1 MSVVPP
7 RGRVPS
13 FTLNRQ
19 EHRMPYRPPLVAR
32 EFFVADPPELPQRA
46 NGEQG
51 LSAVTSAEVV
61 ETAPASVLLKAATS
75 AGEELY
81 VELAAVAEGV
91 IRARLSADPAA
102 RPVAERIIELV
113 HAGTY
118 EAAKVSVEDGTV
130 VVDAGPVRAVATL
143 ADWTLRYTDAAG
155 KTLVAQNPGEV
166 DISGRLRTLPFGRS
180 IVDGRP
186 VAFHESFTPAPDE
199 AFAGFGERFAPL
211 NARGQ
216 RPLMWN
222 FDAFGSESIRAYKNV
237 PMYVSDRGYGVL
249 VNSGAPVEFDMAQ
262 QTHSAVEILVPD
274 DVLEYFFMGGT
285 PIEVLDRFN
294 GLTSRPSLPPKWA
307 FGTWIS
313 SGFFVDTAERV
324 MDRAKKIRERGIPCD
339 VLHLDTF
346 WQREPHWSDMQWD
359 DESFPDP
366 QGMLAALSEQGFKV
380 CLWMNSYISAKSAV
394 FAEGDER
401 GYFLKDAK
409 GETYVADVWNGS
421 HEPSGIVDFTNP
433 DATAWW
439 KELLRGPLQ
448 AGAALYKTDF
458 AEGVPADAVAH
469 NGMTGTELHNVYTL
483 LYNDAVCDVTR
494 EVNGHELVWAR
505 SSFLGGQRHSAQ
517 WSGDVQTTWNGL
529 GGTIRGGLSHGL
541 SGIPFWSHDTGGFN
555 GTPTDDL
562 YIRWAQF
569 GALSPLL
576 RYHGTTTRELWEFS
590 EEAERLA
597 VESLKLRYSLMPY
610 LYSAAVRASRT
621 GEPILRALNVDD
633 PSDPVAWNADQ
644 EYRFGTDLLVAPVND
659 PSGERKV
666 YLPEG
671 RWIDFWTKE
680 VHEGGRYIDTKHG
693 LETFP
698 VFVRYGAILPRVEP
712 GATIGDGPFE
722 GITLEV
728 WGAPDRGITVSDV
741 DGDTAVTLETVSET
755 VVTLVSTGP
764 ADIANV
770 SIVDVAGK
778 PSKVELE
785 RR

>member
-1 MSVVPP
+1 
-7 RGRVPS
+7 
-13 FTLNRQ
+13 
-19 EHRMPYRPPLVAR
+19 MPYRPPLVAR

-61 ETAPASVLLKAATS
+61 STGADFALLKARTS
-75 AGEELY
+75 ADEELY
-81 VELAAVAEGV
+81 VAIAVAGEGV
-91 IRARLSADPAA
+91 VGTRLAADPAA
-102 RPVAERIIELV
+102 RPAAEKIIELV
-113 HAGTY
+113 HPGDFAG
-118 EAAKVSVEDGTV
+118 AKVTVDAGTV
-130 VVDAGPVRAVATL
+130 VVDAGSVRAVATL
-143 ADWTLRYTDAAG
+143 DSWSLTYTDAAG
-155 KTLVAQNPGEV
+155 RTLVAQNPGEE

-180 IVDGRP
+180 LVDGEP
-186 VAFHESFTPAPDE
+186 AAYHESFTAAPDE

-237 PMYVSDRGYGVL
+237 PIYVSDRGYGIL

-262 QTHSAVEILVPD
+262 QTHAAVEIIVPD
-274 DVLEYFFMGGT
+274 DVLEYFVIAGT
-285 PIEVLDRFN
+285 PAEVLDRFD

-313 SGFFVDTAERV
+313 SGFFVDNEERV
-324 MDRAKKIRERGIPCD
+324 LERAKRIRERGIPCD

-346 WQREPHWSDMQWD
+346 WQHEPHWSDMRWD
-359 DESFPDP
+359 RENFPDP
-366 QGMLAALSEQGFKV
+366 RRMLAELAEQGFKV
-380 CLWMNSYISAKSAV
+380 CLWMNSYISHKSPV

-401 GYFLKDAK
+401 GYFLRDAK
-409 GETYVADVWNGS
+409 GETYVADVWHGS
-421 HEPSGIVDFTNP
+421 HQPSGIVDFTNP
-433 DATAWW
+433 DAVAWW
-439 KELLRGPLQ
+439 KDLLRGPLLD
-448 AGAALYKTDF
+448 GAALYKTDF
-458 AEGVPADAVAH
+458 AEGVPADAVAF

-483 LYNDAVCDVTR
+483 LYNDAVVDVTR

-517 WSGDVQTTWNGL
+517 WSGDVQTTWAGL

-541 SGIPFWSHDTGGFN
+541 SGVPFWSHDTGGFN

-597 VESLKLRYSLMPY
+597 VASLKLRYSLAPY
-610 LYSAAVRASRT
+610 LYTAAVKASRT
-621 GEPILRALNVDD
+621 GEPVLRALNVDD
-633 PSDPVAWNADQ
+633 PSDPVSWTADQ
-644 EYRFGTDLLVAPVND
+644 EFRLGTDLLVAPVND
-659 PSGERKV
+659 PSGERRV
-666 YLPEG
+666 YLPRG
-671 RWIDFWTKE
+671 TWIDFWTKE
-680 VHEGGRYIDTKHG
+680 VHEGGRYIDTKHD

-698 VFVRYGAILPRVEP
+698 VFVRAGAIIPRVEP
-712 GATIGDGPFE
+712 GATIGEEPFA

-728 WGAPDRGITVSDV
+728 WGTPSEGILIADV
-741 DGDTAVTLETVSET
+741 DGDTIVSVEKVSET
-755 VVTLVSTGP
+755 LVTLVSTGP

-770 SIVDVAGK
+770 SVIDVAGK
-778 PSKVELE
+778 PANVELE
-785 RR
+785 RK

>member
-1 MSVVPP
+1 
-7 RGRVPS
+7 
-13 FTLNRQ
+13 
-19 EHRMPYRPPLVAR
+19 MPYRPPLVAR

-46 NGEQG
+46 PGEQG
-51 LSAVTSAEVV
+51 LSAVTRAEVV
-61 ETAPASVLLKAATS
+61 ETGPSSVLLKATTGAD
-75 AGEELY
+75 EVLY
-81 VELAAVAEGV
+81 VDLAAVAEGV
-91 IRARLSADPAA
+91 VRARLSADPAA
-102 RPVAERIIELV
+102 RPAAERALEMV
-113 HAGTY
+113 HAGAYAGAEVTVRDG
-118 EAAKVSVEDGTV
+118 AVHVSAGT
-130 VVDAGPVRAVATL
+130 VRAVATL
-143 ADWTLRYTDAAG
+143 ETWSLRYTDADG
-155 KTLVAQNPGEV
+155 RTLTAQNPGEK

-186 VAFHESFTPAPDE
+186 VAYHESFTAAPDE

-216 RPLMWN
+216 RPVMWN

-237 PMYVSDRGYGVL
+237 PVYLSDRGYAVL

-262 QTHSAVEILVPD
+262 QTHSAVEFIVPD
-274 DVLEYFFMGGT
+274 DVLEYFVLGGA
-285 PIEVLDRFN
+285 PLEVLDRLD
-294 GLTSRPSLPPKWA
+294 GLTCRPALPPKWA

-313 SGFFVDTAERV
+313 SGFFVDSEERV
-324 MDRAKKIRERGIPCD
+324 MERAKKIRERGIPCD

-359 DESFPDP
+359 TDNFPNP
-366 QGMLAALSEQGFKV
+366 ERMLTELAEQGFKV

-401 GYFLKDAK
+401 GYFLKNAK

-439 KELLRGPLQ
+439 KDLLRGPLQ

-483 LYNDAVCDVTR
+483 MYNDAVCEVTR

-505 SSFLGGQRHSAQ
+505 SSFLGGQRHAAQ
-517 WSGDVQTTWNGL
+517 WSGDVQTTWSGL

-576 RYHGTTTRELWEFS
+576 RYHGTTTREPWEFS

-597 VESLKLRYSLMPY
+597 VESLRLRYSLMPY

-621 GEPILRALNVDD
+621 GEPVLRALSVDD
-633 PSDPVAWNADQ
+633 PADPVSWTADQ
-644 EYRFGTDLLVAPVND
+644 EFRLGTDLLVAPVND

-666 YLPEG
+666 YLPAG

-680 VHEGGRYIDTKHG
+680 VHEGGRYIDTRHD

-712 GATIGDGPFE
+712 GATVGEGPFE

-728 WGAPDRGITVSDV
+728 WGAPTGGIVISDV
-741 DGDTAVTLETVSET
+741 DGDTAIDIETVSET
-755 VVTLVSTGP
+755 VTLVSSGP
-764 ADIANV
+764 ADIASV
-770 SIVDVAGK
+770 SVIDVDGK
-778 PSKVELE
+778 PAKAELE

>member
-1 MSVVPP
+1 
-7 RGRVPS
+7 
-13 FTLNRQ
+13 
-19 EHRMPYRPPLVAR
+19 MPYRPPLVAR

-46 NGEQG
+46 PGEQG
-51 LSAVTSAEVV
+51 LSAVQRAEVAAR
-61 ETAPASVLLKAATS
+61 ESASVLLKAATS

-81 VELAAVAEGV
+81 VSLTAVAEGV
-91 IRARLSADPAA
+91 VRARLSADPQA
-102 RPVAERIIELV
+102 RPASERIIEMV

-118 EAAKVSVEDGTV
+118 ADATVTAEDGTV
-130 VVDAGPVRAVATL
+130 VVDAGSVRAVATL
-143 ADWTLRYTDAAG
+143 EPWSLRYTDADG
-155 KTLVAQNPGEV
+155 RTLVAQNPGEE

-180 IVDGRP
+180 IVDGAP
-186 VAFHESFTPAPDE
+186 VAYHESFTAAPDE

-222 FDAFGSESIRAYKNV
+222 FDAFGSESIRAYKNI
-237 PMYVSDRGYGVL
+237 PIYVSDRGYGVL

-262 QTHSAVEILVPD
+262 QTHAAVEILVPD
-274 DVLEYFFMGGT
+274 DVLEYFVLGGT
-285 PIEVLDRFN
+285 PLEVIDRYD
-294 GLTSRPSLPPKWA
+294 GLTSRPALPPKWA

-313 SGFFVDTAERV
+313 SGFFEDSREKVLER
-324 MDRAKKIRERGIPCD
+324 AAKIRGRGIPCD

-346 WQREPHWSDMQWD
+346 WQTDGHWSDMQWD
-359 DESFPDP
+359 PENFPEAP
-366 QGMLAALSEQGFKV
+366 SLMAELAEQGFKV
-380 CLWMNSYISAKSAV
+380 CLWMNSYISHKSPLFKVA
-394 FAEGDER
+394 DEA

-409 GETYVADVWNGS
+409 GETYVADTWHGS
-421 HEPSGIVDFTNP
+421 FPACGIVDFTNP
-433 DATAWW
+433 EATAWW
-439 KELLRGPLQ
+439 KDLLRGPLRD
-448 AGAALYKTDF
+448 GAALYKTDF

-483 LYNDAVCDVTR
+483 LYNDAVCEVTR
-494 EVNGHELVWAR
+494 EIHGYDFVWAR
-505 SSFLGGQRHSAQ
+505 SSFLGGQRHPAQ
-517 WSGDVQTTWNGL
+517 WSGDVQTTWAGL

-541 SGIPFWSHDTGGFN
+541 SGVPFWSHDTGGFN
-555 GTPTDDL
+555 GRPTDDL

-597 VESLKLRYSLMPY
+597 VEALKLRYSLAPY
-610 LYSAAVRASRT
+610 IYSAAVRASRT
-621 GEPILRALNVDD
+621 GEPVLRALNVDD
-633 PSDPVAWNADQ
+633 PADPVSWTADQ

-698 VFVRYGAILPRVEP
+698 VFVRYGAILPRVAP
-712 GATIGDGPFE
+712 GATFGDGPFE
-722 GITLEV
+722 GVTLEV
-728 WGAPDRGITVSDV
+728 WGTPTEGIVLSDV
-741 DGDTAVTLETVSET
+741 DGDTVITVETVSET
-755 VVTLVSTGP
+755 VVTLVSSGP
-764 ADIANV
+764 ADLANV
-770 SIVDVAGK
+770 SVIDVVGK
-778 PSKVELE
+778 PVKAELE
-785 RR
+785 RK

>member
-1 MSVVPP
+1 
-7 RGRVPS
+7 
-13 FTLNRQ
+13 
-19 EHRMPYRPPLVAR
+19 MPYRPPLVAR

-46 NGEQG
+46 VGEQG
-51 LSAVTSAEVV
+51 LSAVTSAEVA
-61 ETAPASVLLKAATS
+61 ETGPASVLLKAVTS

-81 VELAAVAEGV
+81 VGLAAVAEGV

-102 RPVAERIIELV
+102 RPSVEKIIELV
-113 HAGTY
+113 HAGAY
-118 EAAKVSVEDGTV
+118 GDAKVSVEDGTV
-130 VVDAGPVRAVATL
+130 VVDAGSVRAVATL
-143 ADWTLRYTDAAG
+143 DTWSLTYTDAAG
-155 KTLVAQNPGEV
+155 KTLVSQNPGEE

-180 IVDGRP
+180 LVDGRP
-186 VAFHESFTPAPDE
+186 VAYHESFTAAPDE

-222 FDAFGSESIRAYKNV
+222 FDAFGSESIRMYKNA
-237 PMYVSDRGYGVL
+237 PIYVSDRGYGIV

-262 QTHSAVEILVPD
+262 QTHAAVEFIVPD
-274 DVLEYFFMGGT
+274 DALEYFVLGGT
-285 PIEVLDRFN
+285 PVEVLDRFD

-313 SGFFVDTAERV
+313 SGFFVDSEERV
-324 MDRAKKIRERGIPCD
+324 MERAKKIRERGIPCD

-346 WQREPHWSDMQWD
+346 WQHEPHWSDMQWD
-359 DESFPDP
+359 AENFPNP
-366 QGMLAALSEQGFKV
+366 ERMLAELTAQGFKV
-380 CLWMNSYISAKSAV
+380 CLWMNSYISHKSPV

-401 GYFLKDAK
+401 GYFLKNAT
-409 GETYVADVWNGS
+409 GETYVADVWHGS
-421 HEPSGIVDFTNP
+421 HQASGIVDFTNP
-433 DATAWW
+433 DAVAWW
-439 KELLRGPLQ
+439 KDLLRGPLQ

-483 LYNDAVCDVTR
+483 LYNDAVVEVTR
-494 EVNGHELVWAR
+494 EINGHELVWAR

-517 WSGDVQTTWNGL
+517 WSGDVQTTWAGL

-541 SGIPFWSHDTGGFN
+541 SGVPFWSHDTGGFN

-597 VESLKLRYSLMPY
+597 VESLRLRYSLMPY
-610 LYSAAVRASRT
+610 IYSAAVHASRT
-621 GEPILRALNVDD
+621 GEPVLRALNVDN

-644 EYRFGTDLLVAPVND
+644 EYRFGKDLLVAPVND

-693 LETFP
+693 LATFP
-698 VFVRYGAILPRVEP
+698 VFVRYGAILPRVAP
-712 GATIGDGPFE
+712 GLQIGDGAFE

-728 WGAPDRGITVSDV
+728 WGTPDRGITIADV
-741 DGDTAVTLETVSET
+741 DGDTTVSLETVSET

-770 SIVDVAGK
+770 SVVDVAGK
-778 PSKVELE
+778 PANVELE
-785 RR
+785 RN

>member
-1 MSVVPP
+1 
-7 RGRVPS
+7 
-13 FTLNRQ
+13 
-19 EHRMPYRPPLVAR
+19 MPYRPPLVAR

-51 LSAVTSAEVV
+51 LSAVTRAEVV
-61 ETAPASVLLKAATS
+61 ETGPGSVLLKAATG

-81 VELAAVAEGV
+81 VSVAAVAEGV
-91 IRARLSADPAA
+91 VRTRLAADPAA
-102 RPVAERIIELV
+102 RPAAEKIIELV
-113 HAGTY
+113 HAGSY
-118 EAAKVSVEDGTV
+118 DGAKVTVEDGTV
-130 VVDAGPVRAVATL
+130 TVDAGPVRAVATL
-143 ADWTLRYTDAAG
+143 DSWTLRYTDAAG
-155 KTLVAQNPGEV
+155 KTLVAQNPGEE

-180 IVDGRP
+180 LVDGEP
-186 VAFHESFTPAPDE
+186 VAFHESFTAAPDE
-199 AFAGFGERFAPL
+199 AYAGFGERFAPL

-237 PMYVSDRGYGVL
+237 PIYVSDRGYGVL

-262 QTHSAVEILVPD
+262 QTHAAVEIIVPD
-274 DVLEYFFMGGT
+274 DALEYFVIGGT
-285 PIEVLDRFN
+285 PVEVLDRFD

-313 SGFFVDTAERV
+313 SGFFVDNEERV
-324 MDRAKKIRERGIPCD
+324 LERAKKIRERGIPCD

-346 WQREPHWSDMQWD
+346 WQHEPHWSDMQWD
-359 DESFPDP
+359 RENFPDP
-366 QGMLAALSEQGFKV
+366 ERMLADLAEQGFKV
-380 CLWMNSYISAKSAV
+380 CLWMNSYISHKSPV

-401 GYFLKDAK
+401 GYFLKNAR
-409 GETYVADVWNGS
+409 GETYVADVWHGS
-421 HEPSGIVDFTNP
+421 HQASGIVDFTNP
-433 DATAWW
+433 DAVEWW
-439 KELLRGPLQ
+439 KDLLRGPLV

-458 AEGVPADAVAH
+458 AEGVPSDAVAH

-483 LYNDAVCDVTR
+483 LYNDAVVDVTR

-517 WSGDVQTTWNGL
+517 WSGDVQTTWAGL

-541 SGIPFWSHDTGGFN
+541 SGVPFWSHDTGGFN

-597 VESLKLRYSLMPY
+597 VESLKLRYSLAPY
-610 LYSAAVRASRT
+610 LYTAAVKASRT
-621 GEPILRALNVDD
+621 GEPVLRALNVDD
-633 PSDPVAWNADQ
+633 PADPVSWTADQ
-644 EYRFGTDLLVAPVND
+644 EFRLGTDLLVAPVND
-659 PSGERKV
+659 PSGERRV
-666 YLPEG
+666 YLPKG

-680 VHEGGRYIDTKHG
+680 VHEGGRFIDTKHD

-698 VFVRYGAILPRVEP
+698 VFVRYGALIPRVQP
-712 GATIGDGPFE
+712 GATIGDEPFE

-728 WGAPDRGITVSDV
+728 WGAPETGTTISDV
-741 DGDTAVTLETVSET
+741 DGDTTVSIEKVSET
-755 VVTLVSTGP
+755 SLTLVSTGP

-770 SIVDVAGK
+770 SVIDVAGK
-778 PSKVELE
+778 PANVELE
-785 RR
+785 RK

>member
-1 MSVVPP
+1 
-7 RGRVPS
+7 
-13 FTLNRQ
+13 
-19 EHRMPYRPPLVAR
+19 MPYRPPLVAR

-51 LSAVTSAEVV
+51 LSSVTSAQVV
-61 ETAPASVLLKAATS
+61 EAGADAVLLKAATS

-81 VELAAVAEGV
+81 VSIAAVAEGV
-91 IRARLSADPAA
+91 VRTRLAADPAA
-102 RPVAERIIELV
+102 RPAAEQIIELV

-118 EAAKVSVEDGTV
+118 GGAKVTVADGTV
-130 VVDAGPVRAVATL
+130 TVDAGALRAVATL
-143 ADWTLRYTDAAG
+143 DSWSLHYTDASG
-155 KTLVAQNPGEV
+155 RTLLSQNPGEQ

-180 IVDGRP
+180 LVDGEP
-186 VAFHESFTPAPDE
+186 AAYHESFTPAPDE

-216 RPLMWN
+216 RPVMWN

-237 PMYVSDRGYGVL
+237 PFYVSDRGYGVL

-274 DVLEYFFMGGT
+274 EVLEYFVLAGDPVT
-285 PIEVLDRFN
+285 VLDRFD

-324 MDRAKKIRERGIPCD
+324 MERAKKIRERGIPCD

-366 QGMLAALSEQGFKV
+366 AGMLAALAEQGFKV

-401 GYFLKDAK
+401 GYFLKNAH

-433 DATAWW
+433 EATAWW
-439 KELLRGPLQ
+439 QDLLRGPLQ

-483 LYNDAVCDVTR
+483 LYNDAVVEVTR

-597 VESLKLRYSLMPY
+597 VESLKLRYSLAPY
-610 LYSAAVRASRT
+610 LYTAAVKSSRT
-621 GEPILRALNVDD
+621 GEPVLRALNVDD
-633 PSDPVAWNADQ
+633 PADPVSWTADQ
-644 EYRFGTDLLVAPVND
+644 EFRLGTDLLVAPVND

-666 YLPEG
+666 YLPAG
-671 RWIDFWTKE
+671 KWIDFWTKE
-680 VHEGGRYIDTKHG
+680 VHEGGRYLDTRHD

-698 VFVRYGAILPRVEP
+698 LFVRYGAIIPRVEP
-712 GATIGDGPFE
+712 GETIGEEPFA
-722 GITLEV
+722 GITLEL
-728 WGAPDRGITVSDV
+728 WGAPTEGTVISDV
-741 DGDTAVTLETVSET
+741 DGDTTIAIEKVSET
-755 VVTLVSTGP
+755 LVTLVSTGP

-770 SIVDVAGK
+770 SVIDVAGAPAK
-778 PSKVELE
+778 AELE
-785 RR
+785 RK

>member
-1 MSVVPP
+1 
-7 RGRVPS
+7 
-13 FTLNRQ
+13 
-19 EHRMPYRPPLVAR
+19 MPYRPPLVAR

-46 NGEQG
+46 PGEQG
-51 LSAVTSAEVV
+51 LSAVKRAEIVDLG
-61 ETAPASVLLKAATS
+61 PASVLLKATTS
-75 AGEELY
+75 ADEELY
-81 VELAAVAEGV
+81 VSLAAVAEGV
-91 IRARLSADPAA
+91 VRARLSADPEA
-102 RPVAERIIELV
+102 RPASEQVIAMV
-113 HAGTY
+113 HAGVYADATIT
-118 EAAKVSVEDGTV
+118 VDGGTV
-130 VVDAGPVRAVATL
+130 VVDAGAVRAVATL
-143 ADWTLRYTDAAG
+143 DEWSLAYTDADG
-155 KTLVAQNPGEV
+155 RTLVAQNPGEE

-180 IVDGRP
+180 LVDGAP
-186 VAFHESFTPAPDE
+186 AAYHESFVAAPDE

-237 PMYVSDRGYGVL
+237 PFYVSDRGYGIV

-262 QTHSAVEILVPD
+262 QTHAAVEILVPD
-274 DVLEYFFMGGT
+274 HVLEYFVLGGT
-285 PIEVLDRFN
+285 PVEVLDRFD
-294 GLTSRPSLPPKWA
+294 GLTSRPVLPPKWA

-313 SGFFVDTAERV
+313 SGFFEDSREKVLE
-324 MDRAKKIRERGIPCD
+324 RAKKIRERGIPCD

-346 WQREPHWSDMQWD
+346 WQTDGHWSDMQWD
-359 DESFPDP
+359 PENFPEARSL
-366 QGMLAALSEQGFKV
+366 MAELAEQGFKV
-380 CLWMNSYISAKSAV
+380 CLWMNSYISYKSPLFAV
-394 FAEGDER
+394 ADEA

-409 GETYVADVWNGS
+409 GETYVADTWHGS
-421 HEPSGIVDFTNP
+421 FPACGIVDFTNP
-433 DATAWW
+433 EATAWW
-439 KELLRGPLQ
+439 KDLLRGPLLD
-448 AGAALYKTDF
+448 GAALYKTDF

-483 LYNDAVCDVTR
+483 LYNDAVCEVTR
-494 EVNGHELVWAR
+494 EIHGYDFVWAR
-505 SSFLGGQRHSAQ
+505 SSFLGGQRHPAQ
-517 WSGDVQTTWNGL
+517 WSGDVQTTWAGL

-541 SGIPFWSHDTGGFN
+541 SGVPFWSHDTGGFN

-597 VESLKLRYSLMPY
+597 VESLKLRYSLAPY

-621 GEPILRALNVDD
+621 GEPVLRALNVDD
-633 PSDPVAWNADQ
+633 PADPVSWTADQ
-644 EYRFGTDLLVAPVND
+644 EFRLGTDLLVAPVND

-680 VHEGGRYIDTKHG
+680 VHEGGRYIDTKHD

-698 VFVRYGAILPRVEP
+698 VFVRYGTILPRVAP
-712 GATIGDGPFE
+712 GATFGDGPFA

-728 WGAPDRGITVSDV
+728 WGAPTAGIVLSDV
-741 DGDTAVTLETVSET
+741 DGDTIIDVETVSET

-764 ADIANV
+764 ADLANV
-770 SIVDVAGK
+770 SIIDVAGK
-778 PSKVELE
+778 PAQVELE
-785 RR
+785 RN

>member
-1 MSVVPP
+1 
-7 RGRVPS
+7 
-13 FTLNRQ
+13 
-19 EHRMPYRPPLVAR
+19 MPYRPPLVAR

-46 NGEQG
+46 PGEQG
-51 LSAVTSAEVV
+51 LSAVRRAEVV
-61 ETAPASVLLKAATS
+61 DLGPASVLLKATTS
-75 AGEELY
+75 ADEELY
-81 VELAAVAEGV
+81 VGLAAVAEGV
-91 IRARLSADPAA
+91 VRARLSADPQA
-102 RPVAERIIELV
+102 RPDAEKIIELM
-113 HAGTY
+113 HAGIY
-118 EAAKVSVEDGTV
+118 AEAAITVEEGSV
-130 VVDAGPVRAVATL
+130 VVDAGAVRAVATL
-143 ADWTLRYTDAAG
+143 EPWSLTYTDADG
-155 KTLVAQNPGEV
+155 KTLVAQNPGEE

-180 IVDGRP
+180 IVDGEP
-186 VAFHESFTPAPDE
+186 VAYHESFTAAPDE

-222 FDAFGSESIRAYKNV
+222 FDAFGSESIRAYKNI
-237 PMYVSDRGYGVL
+237 PIYVSDRGYGVV

-262 QTHSAVEILVPD
+262 QTHAAVEILVPD
-274 DVLEYFFMGGT
+274 AVLEYFVLGGT
-285 PIEVLDRFN
+285 PVEVLDRFD
-294 GLTSRPSLPPKWA
+294 GLTSRPALPPKWA

-313 SGFFVDTAERV
+313 SGFFVDSRERV
-324 MDRAKKIRERGIPCD
+324 LERAKKIRERGIPCD

-346 WQREPHWSDMQWD
+346 WQTDGHWSDMQWD
-359 DESFPDP
+359 PENFPEARSL
-366 QGMLAALSEQGFKV
+366 MAELAEQGFKV
-380 CLWMNSYISAKSAV
+380 CLWMNSYISHKSPLFQVA
-394 FAEGDER
+394 DEA

-409 GETYVADVWNGS
+409 GETYVADTWHGS
-421 HEPSGIVDFTNP
+421 FPACGIVDFTNP
-433 DATAWW
+433 EATAWW
-439 KELLRGPLQ
+439 KDLLRGPLQ
-448 AGAALYKTDF
+448 DGAALYKTDF

-483 LYNDAVCDVTR
+483 LYNDAVCEVTR
-494 EVNGHELVWAR
+494 EVNGHDLVWAR

-517 WSGDVQTTWNGL
+517 WSGDVQTTWAGL

-541 SGIPFWSHDTGGFN
+541 SGVPFWSHDTGGFN

-562 YIRWAQF
+562 YVRWAQF

-597 VESLKLRYSLMPY
+597 VESLKLRYSLAPY
-610 LYSAAVRASRT
+610 IYSAAVRASRT
-621 GEPILRALNVDD
+621 GEPVLRALNVDD
-633 PSDPVAWNADQ
+633 PADPVSWTADQ

-698 VFVRYGAILPRVEP
+698 VFVRYGAILPRVAP
-712 GATIGDGPFE
+712 GATFGDGPFE
-722 GITLEV
+722 GVTLEV
-728 WGAPDRGITVSDV
+728 WGTPSGGIVLSDV
-741 DGDTAVTLETVSET
+741 DGDTVIEVETVSET

-764 ADIANV
+764 ADLANV
-770 SIVDVAGK
+770 SVIDVVGK
-778 PSKVELE
+778 PAQVELE
-785 RR
+785 RN